1 MHLYLLLSI
10 LFINIFKLFSDLN
23 FSYPMLSI
31 YIFDVS
37 SLWKKQFP
45 RRGALTT
52 VVCCS
57 NICLMYITKKHVITI
72 HLWKSYSNHS
82 HVLINIPLIMEHYH
96 IHVRHIVAMH
106 NIFKISSLH
115 ILEGKRIRFLSLDL
129 PVVDPKPQFGVW
141 KNSQNK
147 QLFL

>member
-10 LFINIFKLFSDLN
+10 LFIKIFKLFSDLN
-23 FSYPMLSI
+23 FSYPMLSN

-45 RRGALTT
+45 RRGVLTT

-82 HVLINIPLIMEHYH
+82 HVLINIPLLMEHCH
-96 IHVRHIVAMH
+96 IHVRHILAMH
-106 NIFKISSLH
+106 KYI
-115 ILEGKRIRFLSLDL
+115 
-129 PVVDPKPQFGVW
+129 
-141 KNSQNK
+141 
-147 QLFL
+147 